1 MKKKT
6 WLSGALALALE
17 LALQNGHGE
26 CDLLQPSGSVLHV
39 RLAPPGEDGALE
51 AEIDGP
57 VVLLARGRV
66 WPDTADTTDT
76 ADAATGSAATGAAL
90 AALTLLLRH
99 AAPAT
104 VSVPLPPIT
113 PQAPGPAGTPGP
125 ELPRAWM
132 DLPVAFCAH
141 GPAPELAAL
150 PHATPRALP
159 GAHARVRKDGGDDPD
174 ATNGALITATV
185 FLRSPAA
192 PPHDLRLEAGPGV
205 GRATLPGLPVAVG
218 APATNPGPRAQL
230 RFALRRALDDMAGEG
245 AERPA
250 LDVILSVPGGEEL
263 ARHTLNP
270 RLGITGGISILGT
283 QGTVRPYSHAAW
295 RAAVAQG
302 LSVAAATGCR
312 AICLSTGRRSERLLM
327 RRYPELPPQAFV
339 QAADFAR
346 FSLAAAGL
354 EHTHAR
360 EAPLDMAALAALC
373 REAGAACAPEISRAV
388 TAAHALELLL
398 ADTAAPAALAAV
410 GARAAATARRFAGR
424 PVTLH
429 LFHTDGRE
437 LLTV

>member
-1 MKKKT
+1 MLPMLRIPRMPET
-6 WLSGALALALE
+6 DATRPGAR
-17 LALQNGHGE
+17 
-26 CDLLQPSGSVLHV
+26 DS
-39 RLAPPGEDGALE
+39 PPLREGF
-51 AEIDGP
+51 
-57 VVLLARGRV
+57 
-66 WPDTADTTDT
+66 T
-76 ADAATGSAATGAAL
+76 TGSAATGAAL

-192 PPHDLRLEAGPGV
+192 PPHGLRLEAGPGV

-218 APATNPGPRAQL
+218 APAINPGPRAQL

-346 FSLAAAGL
+346 FSLAAAGALPL
-354 EHTHAR
+354 ERLVWGCFFGKLAKLAQGLEYTHAR

>member
-1 MKKKT
+1 MLPMLRIPRMPET
-6 WLSGALALALE
+6 DAT
-17 LALQNGHGE
+17 
-26 CDLLQPSGSVLHV
+26 
-39 RLAPPGEDGALE
+39 RPG
-51 AEIDGP
+51 
-57 VVLLARGRV
+57 ARG
-66 WPDTADTTDT
+66 
-76 ADAATGSAATGAAL
+76 AAPLREGFTTGSAATGAAL

-99 AAPAT
+99 AAPTT

-113 PQAPGPAGTPGP
+113 PQAPGPAGAPGP

-218 APATNPGPRAQL
+218 APAINPGPRAQL
-230 RFALRRALDDMAGEG
+230 RFALRRALDDMTAEG

-346 FSLAAAGL
+346 FSLAAAGALPL
-354 EHTHAR
+354 ERLVWGCFFGKLAKLAQGLEYTHAR

>member
-1 MKKKT
+1 M
-6 WLSGALALALE
+6 
-17 LALQNGHGE
+17 
-26 CDLLQPSGSVLHV
+26 
-39 RLAPPGEDGALE
+39 
-51 AEIDGP
+51 
-57 VVLLARGRV
+57 
-66 WPDTADTTDT
+66 
-76 ADAATGSAATGAAL
+76 
-90 AALTLLLRH
+90 
-99 AAPAT
+99 
-104 VSVPLPPIT
+104 
-113 PQAPGPAGTPGP
+113 
-125 ELPRAWM
+125 
-132 DLPVAFCAH
+132 
-141 GPAPELAAL
+141 
-150 PHATPRALP
+150 
-159 GAHARVRKDGGDDPD
+159 
-174 ATNGALITATV
+174 
-185 FLRSPAA
+185 
-192 PPHDLRLEAGPGV
+192 
-205 GRATLPGLPVAVG
+205 AVG
-218 APATNPGPRAQL
+218 APAIYPGPRAQL

-346 FSLAAAGL
+346 FSLAAAGALPL
-354 EHTHAR
+354 ERLVWGCFFGKLAKLAQGLEYTHAR

>member
-1 MKKKT
+1 MKNN
-6 WLSGALALALE
+6 LE
-17 LALQNGHGE
+17 NRVDVGYVDVG
-26 CDLLQPSGSVLHV
+26 GK
-39 RLAPPGEDGALE
+39 RLR
-51 AEIDGP
+51 
-57 VVLLARGRV
+57 RGY
-66 WPDTADTTDT
+66 TTGT
-76 ADAATGSAATGAAL
+76 CAAAAATAAAYMALHDCRLQEVLVQLPGTGAADDPTELRLPL
-90 AALTLLLRH
+90 AEAEWR
-99 AAPAT
+99 AAERWA
-104 VSVPLPPIT
+104 
-113 PQAPGPAGTPGP
+113 
-125 ELPRAWM
+125 RAA
-132 DLPVAFCAH
+132 V
-141 GPAPELAAL
+141 
-150 PHATPRALP
+150 T
-159 GAHARVRKDGGDDPD
+159 KDGGDDPD

-218 APATNPGPRAQL
+218 APAINPGPRAQL

-346 FSLAAAGL
+346 FSLAAAGALPL
-354 EHTHAR
+354 ERLVWGCFFGKLAKLAQGLEYTHAR